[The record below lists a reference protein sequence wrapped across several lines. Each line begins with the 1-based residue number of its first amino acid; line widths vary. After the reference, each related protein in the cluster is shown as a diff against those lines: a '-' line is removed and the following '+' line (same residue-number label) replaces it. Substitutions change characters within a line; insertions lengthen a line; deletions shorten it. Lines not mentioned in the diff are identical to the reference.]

1 MMFSSVVQ
9 LERCDD
15 VTEKLERGRWIAH
28 HRRPV
33 HDDVEMLPNPTLY
46 LTRVTSSLDTREIES
61 QYKYNLSVKKLK

>member
-33 HDDVEMLPNPTLY
+33 HDDVEMLPNVVTLY
-46 LTRVTSSLDTREIES
+46 LPRETSSLDTREREKERVNI
-61 QYKYNLSVKKLK
+61 NTTI